1 MINNI
6 FVGDY
11 IIVKTEVLLRLEE
24 VPSLDC
30 VSVPYYCRLPL
41 LMSFDEFGL
50 QEALGRCY
58 FLNCFLTL
66 TIFSSS
72 MCTENNYLSCLLLLH
87 VLQHAGHFCE
97 ELFPSHVI

>member
-58 FLNCFLTL
+58 FFLFSDFDDLLFLNV
-66 TIFSSS
+66 
-72 MCTENNYLSCLLLLH
+72 H
-87 VLQHAGHFCE
+87 
-97 ELFPSHVI
+97 